1 MGGNRN
7 KRSAPEPYPALL
19 GGDLGPWEPLRQEQI
34 RHRRAAYMK
43 QEQLRMRR
51 DAHDEARA
59 EGEPEAE
66 EEPEEEIIDTS
77 LQLHNVGNL

>member
-1 MGGNRN
+1 MGGTRK

-19 GGDLGPWEPLRQEQI
+19 GGDLGQWEPLRQEHI
-34 RHRRAAYMK
+34 RRKRAAHMK
-43 QEQLRMRR
+43 QEQLRMKR
-51 DAHDEARA
+51 DAHDEGRA